1 MPFSKTVV
9 ISCAGVGSRLGLGQT
24 KALLPLQGRPLLHWH
39 LDMLADVEDVRVVVG
54 FQASEVIKAALE
66 VRKNTTFVFN
76 HDYFHTK
83 TAASVSL
90 ACRYAHE
97 SVFVLDG
104 DMIIH
109 PDDMARCLAQEEPF
123 VGVAVPSS
131 QECVYVQTMRGYVE
145 SFSRQSGMFEWIGPA
160 LLPRDIFSCVS
171 DKHVYEVIE
180 KILPLPYIE
189 VRAMDIDTLQDY
201 EGAQVLFKGWSCE
214 C

>member
-1 MPFSKTVV
+1 MPFPKTVV

-39 LDMLADVEDVRVVVG
+39 LDRLADVEDVRVVVG

-109 PDDMARCLAQEEPF
+109 PDDMARCLAQKEPF
-123 VGVAVPSS
+123 VGVAAPSS

-160 LLPRDIFSCVS
+160 LLPRDIFACVS
-171 DKHVYEVIE
+171 DEHVYEVIE

-201 EGAQVLFKGWSCE
+201 EKAQVLFRGWSCE